1 MLKRTISLLLAL
13 VMVASLCACGG
24 GEKEPTAPTAS
35 TPAAPSNSTPTA
47 PAASTPEPEPAGP
60 KLVTHTWTENKY
72 YTISLEAPETV
83 SAEEPEPAA
92 SAPADGETSEPE
104 EPDNIFDFTKDSGS
118 WEFTFLGDTF
128 KIEFEIDNYTY
139 NTSTDWKEKYGET
152 DPSFED
158 FKKYV
163 EEGINSMTGTIIQV
177 NGEEVVERPWNDS
190 LFRFYNTDGM
200 REEGEKNL
208 ECKVKFISLDESVVI
223 DDLMKDETVKAIFD
237 SIKIEGK

>member
-1 MLKRTISLLLAL
+1 MLKRTIPLLLAL

-24 GEKEPTAPTAS
+24 SEKEPTAPTAS
-35 TPAAPSNSTPTA
+35 TPAAPSNSTPPA
-47 PAASTPEPEPAGP
+47 PAASTPEPEPEGP
-60 KLVTHTWTENKY
+60 KLVTHTWTENKN

-83 SAEEPEPAA
+83 VPEETEET
-92 SAPADGETSEPE
+92 DGE
-104 EPDNIFDFTKDSGS
+104 EPDNTFDFTKDSGS
-118 WEFTFLGDTF
+118 SEFIFLGDTF
-128 KIEFEIDNYTY
+128 KIKFKIGNYVY
-139 NTSTDWKEKYGET
+139 NTSTDWKERYGET

-190 LFRFYNTDGM
+190 LIRFYNTDGM
-200 REEGEKNL
+200 REEGKKNL
-208 ECKVKFISLDESVVI
+208 ECKVTFISLDESVAI